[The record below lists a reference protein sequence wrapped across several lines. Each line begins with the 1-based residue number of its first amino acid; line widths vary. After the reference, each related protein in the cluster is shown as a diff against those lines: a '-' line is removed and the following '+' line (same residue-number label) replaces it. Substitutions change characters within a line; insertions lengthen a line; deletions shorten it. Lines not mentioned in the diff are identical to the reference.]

1 MTLNEFK
8 YASVPAAK
16 ALMFNLTT
24 GICHTCFRT
33 LPASQSLLSCNEIN
47 IPNSSA
53 VQEDKEEQFG
63 KQALSVGQEG
73 RKEGMKGSVD
83 KLGPAVRGC
92 FQTVLKDVREPLRV
106 WRPVACK
113 RKHALPMV
121 YERVK
126 TLVLYDDKE

>member
-1 MTLNEFK
+1 M
-8 YASVPAAK
+8 S
-16 ALMFNLTT
+16 
-24 GICHTCFRT
+24 CH
-33 LPASQSLLSCNEIN
+33 
-47 IPNSSA
+47 IPNSFL

-73 RKEGMKGSVD
+73 RKEGMKGRGGSVD

-126 TLVLYDDKE
+126 TLILYDDNE